1 MACGKSPALSIS
13 CFSILVLNLPF
24 SFQTS
29 DYCRF
34 TVQDFSGNM
43 KESNILRLIF
53 SLTGFRVCIP
63 DALPASKTV
72 WECCSSELKRYLPI
86 S

>member
-34 TVQDFSGNM
+34 TVQDFNGNM

-53 SLTGFRVCIP
+53 FPSLDLGYVFLMP
-63 DALPASKTV
+63 
-72 WECCSSELKRYLPI
+72 YLPPKQCGNAALQN
-86 S
+86 